1 MNRTQSK
8 SKPDK
13 FSRIR
18 NTLRAVLGWVTLI
31 AISGEGLATLQI
43 KASSEWDEEPKW
55 KTGVEWERQLSNAV
69 SVTYTGV
76 PLRENLVK
84 FSRHEGIA
92 LFIDRRVDPGILISM
107 TEANFT
113 FEQALW
119 KLAANN
125 NLGACQLGELYYLG
139 PPEVAMVLPVLWNDM
154 KTSTNRPGRQKTKWS
169 KRTVINWPMLNQP
182 NETLEQL
189 ARTHQFKV
197 HTRTNGAIKNAAS
210 IQALPH
216 DVWPE
221 MRLPAIS
228 LDEQVALLLVGFGLW
243 FERNDE
249 GSEIKII
256 DFPAVRSGEI
266 TWRGLTD
273 MKKMLPQLKSQ
284 FSSAKFSIK
293 GKTLIAHGQVA
304 NLSEISKWL
313 VAERKPA
320 KGKLK
325 VYSLKTHATRK
336 QILATICRGRTL
348 EYAPELSRIMDE
360 RIEFS
365 VENVGLEELIRKVLQ
380 NTDLKFTL
388 SQDQLKIQK

>member
-1 MNRTQSK
+1 
-8 SKPDK
+8 
-13 FSRIR
+13 
-18 NTLRAVLGWVTLI
+18 
-31 AISGEGLATLQI
+31 
-43 KASSEWDEEPKW
+43 
-55 KTGVEWERQLSNAV
+55 
-69 SVTYTGV
+69 
-76 PLRENLVK
+76 
-84 FSRHEGIA
+84 
-92 LFIDRRVDPGILISM
+92 
-107 TEANFT
+107 
-113 FEQALW
+113 
-119 KLAANN
+119 
-125 NLGACQLGELYYLG
+125 
-139 PPEVAMVLPVLWNDM
+139 
-154 KTSTNRPGRQKTKWS
+154 
-169 KRTVINWPMLNQP
+169 
-182 NETLEQL
+182 
-189 ARTHQFKV
+189 
-197 HTRTNGAIKNAAS
+197 
-210 IQALPH
+210 
-216 DVWPE
+216 
-221 MRLPAIS
+221 
-228 LDEQVALLLVGFGLW
+228 
-243 FERNDE
+243 
-249 GSEIKII
+249 
-256 DFPAVRSGEI
+256 
-266 TWRGLTD
+266 